1 LNSLEAIAFLPM
13 RKVPR
18 CLPFAT
24 FCIAKGVPTDYGEAP
39 AIRGRRG
46 GLAQS
51 GSISLTGIELDDNV
65 QKSCWGV
72 TAKALIG
79 FAGIILLAWLFSGG
93 DAVAVLAAG

>member
-1 LNSLEAIAFLPM
+1 
-13 RKVPR
+13 
-18 CLPFAT
+18 
-24 FCIAKGVPTDYGEAP
+24 
-39 AIRGRRG
+39 
-46 GLAQS
+46 
-51 GSISLTGIELDDNV
+51 LDDNV